1 VSGKRVTRRHPR
13 PARLDV
19 ARPPWGRRVGKSN
32 AHPRP
37 QSRPVTTVLAVI
49 TTTTSPQELS
59 AATLMGHVTAAG
71 LLPGG
76 GAASAVIGT
85 SIIVGLFA
93 GVVALEIRRN
103 LFGGMVV
110 GFVASVVVLTLL
122 HAAFVA

>member
-1 VSGKRVTRRHPR
+1 
-13 PARLDV
+13 
-19 ARPPWGRRVGKSN
+19 
-32 AHPRP
+32 
-37 QSRPVTTVLAVI
+37 
-49 TTTTSPQELS
+49 
-59 AATLMGHVTAAG
+59 MGHATAAG

-76 GAASAVIGT
+76 GAASAIIGT

-93 GVVALEIRRN
+93 GAVALEVRRN